1 MAAED
6 RNFTYID
13 PAHHVESLTSVGEK
27 VKRKKEQEKKRKENE
42 NENEKEKKDAI
53 DEQRSEEKDETG
65 KKVEEGH
72 VDFRA

>member
-1 MAAED
+1 MAADD

-27 VKRKKEQEKKRKENE
+27 VKRKKEQEKKRKE
-42 NENEKEKKDAI
+42 KKDEKPA
-53 DEQRSEEKDETG
+53 DEQSSEEKSKTV
-65 KKVEEGH
+65 KKVDEGH

>member
-27 VKRKKEQEKKRKENE
+27 VKRKKEQEKKRKEKK
-42 NENEKEKKDAI
+42 NEKPI
-53 DEQRSEEKDETG
+53 DEQRSDEKEEKT
-65 KKVEEGH
+65 KKTDEGH

>member
-1 MAAED
+1 MAADND

-27 VKRKKEQEKKRKENE
+27 VKRKKEQEKKRKE
-42 NENEKEKKDAI
+42 KKDKKPI
-53 DEQRSEEKDETG
+53 GKQLSEEKGESTNN
-65 KKVEEGH
+65 VEEGH